1 MNWAKLSS
9 SARFNLARSGM
20 LNFPLSD
27 LPVHLEDLEITGTA
41 SYGYPPLKENIATR
55 YDTNAENVVLAAGTS
70 MANHLAMAAILEPGD
85 EVLMETP
92 VYEPLLAVAR
102 YLNAK
107 VVHFSRKPENDFQLD
122 LLELEKAV
130 NSRTKLIVLTNLH
143 NPSSAFTDR
152 ASLLRLRA
160 LAHSANTRVLVDE
173 VYLDGVFD
181 QQRLSA
187 FLLGPEFIVT
197 SSLTKVYGLSG
208 LRCGWIVAEES
219 LAHKMWLLDDLFG
232 ASPVHIAEQL
242 SVIALKNLDEAKK
255 RTEQLL
261 AMNRP
266 FLNIFFDSRKDLIPV
281 RTKYGTT
288 SFPKWK
294 GGNTGKLIALLRH
307 KYETSVVPGKFFG
320 LDDHFRIGLCC
331 ETDEFREGLN
341 RLGKALDES

>member
-9 SARFNLARSGM
+9 SATFNLARSGM

-27 LPVHLEDLEITGTA
+27 LPVRLEDLEITGPV
-41 SYGYPPLKENIATR
+41 SYGYPPLKQAIAAR
-55 YDTNAENVVLAAGTS
+55 YDANAENVVLAAGTS

-85 EVLMETP
+85 EVLLETP
-92 VYEPLLAVAR
+92 AYEPLFAVSH

-107 VVHFSRKPENDFQLD
+107 VVRFNRKLENDFQLD
-122 LLELEKAV
+122 LAELERAV
-130 NSRTKLIVLTNLH
+130 SSRTKLIVLTNLH
-143 NPSSAFTDR
+143 NPSSALTDR
-152 ASLLRLRA
+152 ASLLRLRMIA
-160 LAHSANTRVLVDE
+160 RSTNARVLVDE
-173 VYLDGVFD
+173 VYLDAVFD
-181 QQRLSA
+181 QHRLSA
-187 FLLGPEFIVT
+187 FHLGPEFIVT

-208 LRCGWIVAEES
+208 LRCGWILAEEP
-219 LAHKMWLLDDLFG
+219 LAQKMRLLDDLFS
-232 ASPVHIAEQL
+232 ASPVHIAEKL
-242 SVIALKNLDEAKK
+242 SMIALKHLDEAKQ

-294 GGNTGKLIALLRH
+294 GGNTGKLVALLRH

-320 LDDHFRIGLCC
+320 FDDHFRIGLCC
-331 ETDEFREGLN
+331 ETDVFREGLN
-341 RLGKALDES
+341 RLNKALNDS